1 MPKFLT
7 VLSISVRPPIDTEP
21 FCPMQTSWSWVSISA
36 SHSFIKFCF
45 TIRGLWKYHPYKVFV
60 SQRTWIRFRLPCET
74 QRDRWLM
81 CQARELPLML
91 HMPIKQWGAQGRRAV
106 CKLYSFIQDGR
117 SPCGATS
124 PVPYHLYANKS
135 LLNSI
140 PIRVPQDKHVLLYK
154 GRLKK
159 KSVVQLK
166 CGELL
171 LGDTGVNKAG
181 QSLNAESHL
190 LPL

>member
-1 MPKFLT
+1 MRHREIADWCVKLE
-7 VLSISVRPPIDTEP
+7 S
-21 FCPMQTSWSWVSISA
+21 C
-36 SHSFIKFCF
+36 
-45 TIRGLWKYHPYKVFV
+45 
-60 SQRTWIRFRLPCET
+60 
-74 QRDRWLM
+74 RW
-81 CQARELPLML
+81 CW

-159 KSVVQLK
+159 KNLLCSSNVGSCFLVTQELIKLDSLWMLSPSCCLCKQLVETERFNGRLWLQLIR
-166 CGELL
+166 C
-171 LGDTGVNKAG
+171 THSAN
-181 QSLNAESHL
+181 SLFHCFQLWFLSHICSFL
-190 LPL
+190 TTWQLNRFFLFYSFFFPF